1 MADKEEKS
9 QFPKEF
15 ENCPGWNHT
24 TNKPCGSTRRFAEE
38 VGREKREKGK
48 GIPVLLSAEIIFQGP
63 LDLFPTVAQGLMD
76 ICVDCG
82 TVYAKALETRKGVNE
97 PLKPPSEPFL
107 GKRRN

>member
-15 ENCPGWNHT
+15 EKCPGWNHT
-24 TNKPCGSTRRFAEE
+24 TNQPCGSTRRFAEE

-48 GIPVLLSAEIIFQGP
+48 GIPVLLSGEIVFQGP
-63 LDLFPTVAQGLMD
+63 LDLFPTVARGLMD

-82 TVYAKALETRKGVNE
+82 TVYAKALVTVKGAND
-97 PLKPPSEPFL
+97 PLIPPGGPPLER
-107 GKRRN
+107 RRN